1 MNEHIM
7 SKTIFFHNNNDF
19 TGSTRVL
26 ANVIETE
33 YAKQSVT
40 VVSMNTNDG
49 FLSSLANV
57 HIVSVCYPLFKNKR
71 IPFLSGLIFRLHAF
85 FIAFVYGWRYDVFYI
100 NTIKPFYAAIVGAIY
115 HKKIIYHIHE
125 KYVTNS
131 FNVKLLEFV
140 FNHVPAKRIFVSKY
154 VKEQYPSQRKSE
166 SIVMYNSLST
176 SFLSKVKIVPIE
188 QRKRNVIIMI
198 SSLQRGKGIFTY
210 IDIARKMPE
219 YKFLLI
225 LSTDIGSIKCFF
237 KCEIPSNIEFI
248 PSQIDIHPFLRMS
261 DLMMNLSIPSLCI
274 ETFGMT
280 ILEAMAYGIPS
291 IVPNVGGPTELIK
304 DGYNGFCIDVSDVD
318 QIVHY
323 INKALE
329 QNEYGHLAQNSLERL
344 KLFV

>member
-1 MNEHIM
+1 M

-19 TGSTRVL
+19 TGSTRIL
-26 ANVIETE
+26 ANVIEAE
-33 YAKQSVT
+33 YAKQPVT

-57 HIVSVCYPLFKNKR
+57 HIVSVYYPRFRNKR

-125 KYVTNS
+125 KYVTTS
-131 FNVKLLEFV
+131 FNIKLIEFV
-140 FNHVPAKRIFVSKY
+140 FNHISAKRIFVSKY
-154 VKEQYPSQRKSE
+154 IKEQYRPQKKCE
-166 SIVMYNSLST
+166 AIVMYNSLST
-176 SFLSKVKIVPIE
+176 SFLSKVKVVSIE

-198 SSLQRGKGIFTY
+198 SSLQKAKGVFTY
-210 IDIARKMPE
+210 IDVARKMPE
-219 YKFLLI
+219 YKFILI
-225 LSTDIGSIKCFF
+225 LSADIDSIKRFF
-237 KCEIPSNIEFI
+237 NCEIPPNIQLI
-248 PSQIDIHPFLRMS
+248 PSQNDIHPFLRMS
-261 DLMMNLSIPSLCI
+261 GLMMNLSIPSLWI

-291 IVPNVGGPTELIK
+291 IVPNVGGPTELVK

-323 INKALE
+323 VNKALE
-329 QNEYGHLAQNSLERL
+329 ENEYRRLAQNSLERL

>member
-1 MNEHIM
+1 M

-19 TGSTRVL
+19 TGSTRIL
-26 ANVIETE
+26 ANVIEAE
-33 YAKQSVT
+33 YAKQPVT

-57 HIVSVCYPLFKNKR
+57 HIVSVYYPRFRNKR

-125 KYVTNS
+125 KYVTTS
-131 FNVKLLEFV
+131 FNIKLIEFV
-140 FNHVPAKRIFVSKY
+140 FNHISAKRIFVSKY
-154 VKEQYPSQRKSE
+154 IKEQYRPQKKCE
-166 SIVMYNSLST
+166 AIVMYNSLST
-176 SFLSKVKIVPIE
+176 SFLSKVKVVSIE

-198 SSLQRGKGIFTY
+198 SSLQKAKGVFTY
-210 IDIARKMPE
+210 IDVARKMPE
-219 YKFLLI
+219 YKFILI
-225 LSTDIGSIKCFF
+225 LSADIDSIKRFF
-237 KCEIPSNIEFI
+237 NCEIPPNIQLI
-248 PSQIDIHPFLRMS
+248 PSQNDIHPFLRMS
-261 DLMMNLSIPSLCI
+261 DLMMNLSIPSLWI

-291 IVPNVGGPTELIK
+291 IVPNVGGPTELVK

-323 INKALE
+323 VNKALE
-329 QNEYGHLAQNSLERL
+329 ENEYRRLAQNSLERL